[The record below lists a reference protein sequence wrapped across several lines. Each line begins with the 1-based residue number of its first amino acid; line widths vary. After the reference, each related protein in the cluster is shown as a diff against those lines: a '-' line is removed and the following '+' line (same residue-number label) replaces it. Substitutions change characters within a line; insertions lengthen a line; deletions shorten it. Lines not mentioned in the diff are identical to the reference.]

1 MPKNALIAEIQTSVV
16 ALYKKLEAV
25 EKIMEKLA
33 KEANPKY
40 GEIQAPWTEAI
51 QLHVQMNTA
60 VGKLNAKIKTWENP
74 SLKNIIKNKKKLT
87 EEREQAKTHFNN
99 NVMPKVTEMNGEFER
114 VVKLYNTLK

>member
-74 SLKNIIKNKKKLT
+74 SLKNILKNQKKLT